1 VEESS
6 GGASIVGTRKVST
19 TAPDIYC
26 KMQADMLLTA
36 RLSAPAG
43 SGDEQH
49 GNLQKQA
56 AKHLAGEHPS
66 LGISN
71 EEMTAEAAAVY
82 FWEYGSTRNRDDGS
96 MVWSCKIC
104 KDGGSKFTTFCTV

>member
-1 VEESS
+1 VEEPS

-26 KMQADMLLTA
+26 KMQADMLVTA

-49 GNLQKQA
+49 LNLGKQA
-56 AKHLAGEHPS
+56 AEHLAAQHPP
-66 LGISN
+66 LGSIN
-71 EEMTAEAAAVY
+71 EKMTAEAAAVY
-82 FWEYGSTRNRDDGS
+82 LWEYGSTRNRDDGS